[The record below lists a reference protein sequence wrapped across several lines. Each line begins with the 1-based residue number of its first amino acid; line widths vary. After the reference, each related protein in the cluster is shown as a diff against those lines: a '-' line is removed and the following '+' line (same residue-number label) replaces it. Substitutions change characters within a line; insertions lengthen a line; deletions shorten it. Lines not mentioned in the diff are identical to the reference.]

1 MTNARQ
7 FMAART
13 AAWAKSESKN
23 AWVMTDGL
31 SSYFDTGVNISNS
44 IRVGLDCVKFDSS
57 QDSHMLGGL
66 SSAQFLILTSVQF
79 QIGGG
84 RTSNISVSN
93 NERHIYEAS
102 HDDALTIDGV
112 NYQFSFQPTLST
124 GGANIY
130 IGCRNLRGTA
140 AGFAKIKLFAL
151 NIFDGDELV
160 RSYKPV
166 SVNGAGA
173 LYDSV
178 SENVNLGVGSIEYG
192 ED

>member
-1 MTNARQ
+1 MMEAVRNG
-7 FMAART
+7 
-13 AAWAKSESKN
+13 AWAKSGSKN

-31 SSYFDTGVNISNS
+31 SSYFDTGVKISNS
-44 IRVGLDCVKFDSS
+44 IRIELDCVKFDYSGGY
-57 QDSHMLGGL
+57 MLGGL
-66 SSAQFLILTSVQF
+66 SSAQFLISTSVQF

-84 RTSNISVSN
+84 RTSIISVSN

-102 HDDALTIDGV
+102 HDDALAIDGV
-112 NYQFSFQPTLST
+112 NYQFTVQPTLYTS
-124 GGANIY
+124 GATIY
-130 IGCRNLRGTA
+130 VGCRNLRGTVD
-140 AGFAKIKLFAL
+140 GFAKIKLFAL
-151 NIFDGDELV
+151 NIFNGYELV

>member
-1 MTNARQ
+1 M
-7 FMAART
+7 MLGART

-31 SSYFDTGVNISNS
+31 SSCFDTGVYISNS
-44 IRVGLDCVKFDSS
+44 IRVELDCVKFGNSGYI
-57 QDSHMLGGL
+57 LGGL
-66 SSAQFLILTSVQF
+66 SSSQFLISTSVQF

-84 RTSNISVSN
+84 RTSHISVSN

-102 HDDALTIDGV
+102 HDDALSIDGV
-112 NYQFSFQPTLST
+112 NYGFAVQPALYT
-124 GGANIY
+124 GGVAIY

-140 AGFAKIKLFAL
+140 DGFAKIKLFAL
-151 NIFDGDELV
+151 NIFNGDELV

-178 SENVNLGVGSIEYG
+178 SESVNLGVGSIEYG

>member
-1 MTNARQ
+1 M
-7 FMAART
+7 MLGART
-13 AAWAKSESKN
+13 AAWAKSGSKN

-31 SSYFDTGVNISNS
+31 SSYFNTGVNISNS
-44 IRVGLDCVKFDSS
+44 IRIELDCVKFGKSGY
-57 QDSHMLGGL
+57 MLGGL
-66 SSAQFLILTSVQF
+66 SSAQLLISTSVQF
-79 QIGGG
+79 QVGGG
-84 RTSNISVSN
+84 RTSIISVSN

-112 NYQFSFQPTLST
+112 NYSFTVQPTLST
-124 GGANIY
+124 GGAAIY
-130 IGCRNLRGTA
+130 IGCRDLRGTA
-140 AGFAKIKLFAL
+140 AEFAKIKLFAL
-151 NIFDGDELV
+151 NIFNGDELV

>member
-1 MTNARQ
+1 MANARQ

-23 AWVMTDGL
+23 SWVMTDGL
-31 SSYFDTGVNISNS
+31 SSYFNTGVKISNS
-44 IRVGLDCVKFDSS
+44 IRVELDCVKFGSSSDSY
-57 QDSHMLGGL
+57 MLGGL
-66 SSAQFLILTSVQF
+66 STAQFLISSIVQF

-84 RTSNISVSN
+84 RTSNISVSD

-102 HDDALTIDGV
+102 YDDALAIDGV
-112 NYQFSFQPTLST
+112 NYLFAVQPTSYT
-124 GGANIY
+124 GGVTIY

-151 NIFDGDELV
+151 NIFNGDELV

-178 SENVNLGVGSIEYG
+178 SENVNLGVGPIEYG

>member
-1 MTNARQ
+1 M
-7 FMAART
+7 MLGART
-13 AAWAKSESKN
+13 GAWAKSESKN

-31 SSYFDTGVNISNS
+31 SSYFNTGVNISNS
-44 IRVGLDCVKFDSS
+44 IRVELDCVKFGNSGY
-57 QDSHMLGGL
+57 MLGGL
-66 SSAQFLILTSVQF
+66 SSSQFLISTEVRF
-79 QIGGG
+79 EVGGG
-84 RTSNISVSN
+84 RTLPISVSN

-102 HDDALTIDGV
+102 HDDALAIDGV
-112 NYQFSFQPTLST
+112 NYRFAVQPTSST
-124 GGANIY
+124 GGVTIY

-151 NIFDGDELV
+151 NIFNGDELV

-178 SENVNLGVGSIEYG
+178 SESVNLGVGSIEYG

>member
-1 MTNARQ
+1 M
-7 FMAART
+7 MLGART
-13 AAWAKSESKN
+13 GAWAKSESKN

-31 SSYFDTGVNISNS
+31 SSYFNTGVNISDS
-44 IRVGLDCVKFDSS
+44 IRVELDCVKFGNSGY
-57 QDSHMLGGL
+57 MLGGL
-66 SSAQFLILTSVQF
+66 SLSQFLISTEVRF
-79 QIGGG
+79 EVGGG
-84 RTSNISVSN
+84 RTLPISVSN

-102 HDDALTIDGV
+102 HDDALAIDGV
-112 NYQFSFQPTLST
+112 NYRFAVQPTLST
-124 GGANIY
+124 GGATIY

-140 AGFAKIKLFAL
+140 GGFAKIKLFAL
-151 NIFDGDELV
+151 NIFKGDELV

-178 SENVNLGVGSIEYG
+178 SEDVNLGVGSIEYG

>member
-1 MTNARQ
+1 MMEAVRNG
-7 FMAART
+7 
-13 AAWAKSESKN
+13 AWAKTGGKN

-31 SSYFDTGVNISNS
+31 SSYFNTGVYISNS
-44 IRVGLDCVKFDSS
+44 IRVELDCVKFGNSGY
-57 QDSHMLGGL
+57 MLGGL
-66 SSAQFLILTSVQF
+66 SSSQFLISTAVQF
-79 QIGGG
+79 EVGRG
-84 RTSNISVSN
+84 RTSVIWVSN
-93 NERHIYEAS
+93 NERHVYEAS
-102 HDDALTIDGV
+102 HDDALAIDGV
-112 NYQFSFQPTLST
+112 NYRFSVQPTLST
-124 GGANIY
+124 SGVTIY

-140 AGFAKIKLFAL
+140 NGFAKIRLFAL
-151 NIFDGDELV
+151 NIFNGDELV